1 MKIASFT
8 DERGQAYG
16 VVRDGGL
23 VTASPAFR
31 GRHPGLRQVLEA
43 GALPALAEDTAGRA
57 PDRDL
62 GSVRLLPP
70 VPDARRV
77 FCVGINYPKR
87 HPVEGVLP
95 PPEHITIFGKME
107 GTLVGHGEAL
117 DIPRGEAAATFD
129 YEGEIVIVIGR
140 GGRHI
145 PRAEALSHVAGYT
158 IMDDGSVRGW
168 QKQSLHAGKNFAR
181 SGACGPWMSTADE
194 IPDPS
199 AMILTTRL
207 NGETVQHTPAS
218 AMIFPI
224 PQVIE
229 YVSHITELS
238 PGDLISTGS
247 PEGSGGSRQPQR
259 FLVAG
264 DRLEIEVAGIGTLAN
279 RIGA

>member
-1 MKIASFT
+1 VI
-8 DERGQAYG
+8 
-16 VVRDGGL
+16 
-23 VTASPAFR
+23 
-31 GRHPGLRQVLEA
+31 
-43 GALPALAEDTAGRA
+43 
-57 PDRDL
+57 
-62 GSVRLLPP
+62 
-70 VPDARRV
+70 
-77 FCVGINYPKR
+77 CVGINYPKR

-117 DIPRGEAAATFD
+117 EVPRGEAAATFD

-145 PRAEALSHVAGYT
+145 RRADALAHVAGYT

-168 QKQSLHAGKNFAR
+168 QKQSLHAGKNFTR
-181 SGACGPWMSTADE
+181 SGACGPWMTTADE

-199 AMILTTRL
+199 AMTLTTRL

-264 DRLEIEVAGIGTLAN
+264 DRLEIEVSGIGTLAN